1 VAHVAVT
8 AVGADRP
15 GIVAAVTRVFV
26 EHGCNLEDS
35 SMTIL
40 RGLFS
45 MVLVVDAPA
54 GVGAD
59 ELESALAGPAAD
71 LDLVVAVRPVPE
83 VADVAGGGAEASAGG
98 DPWAVSVYGV
108 DRPGIVHGIADLLAG
123 QGVNITDLSTRVV
136 GDPDRPVYAMLLEV
150 TLPTGV
156 DPEALGRHLHAAA
169 ADLGVDVSL
178 HPSDADIL

>member
-1 VAHVAVT
+1 MAHVAVT

-15 GIVAAVTRVFV
+15 GIVASVTRVFV

-40 RGLFS
+40 RGLFA
-45 MVLVVDAPA
+45 MMLVVDVPA
-54 GVGAD
+54 GVDAED
-59 ELESALAGPAAD
+59 LEAALAGPAAD

-83 VADVAGGGAEASAGG
+83 VAGGGGGPDAPAGG

-136 GDPDRPVYAMLLEV
+136 GGPGRPVYAMLLEV
-150 TLPTGV
+150 SLPAGI
-156 DPEALGRHLHAAA
+156 DPEALGRRLSTAA

>member
-1 VAHVAVT
+1 MAHVAVT

-15 GIVAAVTRVFV
+15 GIVAAVSRVFV

-40 RGLFS
+40 RGLFA
-45 MVLVVDAPA
+45 MMLVVDAPP
-54 GVGAD
+54 GVGAVD
-59 ELESALAGPAAD
+59 LEAALAEPAAA

-83 VADVAGGGAEASAGG
+83 VGGGATGGAAGSA
-98 DPWAVSVYGV
+98 WAVSVYGA

-123 QGVNITDLSTRVV
+123 HGVNITDLSTRVV
-136 GDPDRPVYAMLLEV
+136 GAPDRPVYAMLLEV
-150 TLPTGV
+150 SLPPGA
-156 DPEALGRHLHAAA
+156 DPEILGRRLAEAA

>member
-1 VAHVAVT
+1 MAHVAVT

-26 EHGCNLEDS
+26 DHGCNLEDS

-40 RGLFS
+40 RGLFA
-45 MVLVVDAPA
+45 MMLVVDAPP
-54 GVGAD
+54 GVGAE
-59 ELESALAGPAAD
+59 ELESALAGPAGD
-71 LDLVVAVRPVPE
+71 LDLMVAVRPVAE
-83 VADVAGGGAEASAGG
+83 VDAAEADPGAAS

-108 DRPGIVHGIADLLAG
+108 DRPGIVHGIAELLAG

-150 TLPTGV
+150 SLPTDV
-156 DPEALGRHLHAAA
+156 DPENLRGRLTTAA
-169 ADLGVDVSL
+169 ADLGVDVSF
-178 HPSDADIL
+178 HRSDADIL